1 MLQFKPICAE
11 DYKNAAPIMK
21 ASGFGSTESSFVDV
35 YMWGSSY
42 NTQICVKDDT
52 VFLRAGNS
60 SESFFLFPLGGDT
73 KSALVKIRETSEQE
87 GISPVFN
94 AVTERMRLLMEATFP
109 GEFEFSETRDYFDY
123 IYSSRDLI
131 ELKGQKFHQKRN
143 HFNKFIKAYTG
154 RYSYEDIDSSNIDEV
169 REFQKKWIKTAYD
182 GERDDALNQEAVAIN
197 RVLDNMFSLDVSG
210 GLIRIDG
217 AVCAYSL
224 GTKISDD
231 TFVVMTEKG
240 DYAFKGI
247 YQAIN
252 KLFCERNC
260 SDIAYVNREDD
271 AGSEG
276 LRHAKL
282 SYNPELLLKKYRA
295 VWKH

>member
-1 MLQFKPICAE
+1 MLQFTPICAG
-11 DYKNAAPIMK
+11 DYNAAAPIMK

-35 YMWGSSY
+35 YMWGGSY
-42 NTQICVKDDT
+42 NTQICIEDGT
-52 VFLRAGNS
+52 VFLRADSS
-60 SESFFLFPLGGDT
+60 SERYFLFPFGGDT
-73 KSALVKIRETSEQE
+73 GPALMKIRETAEKE

-94 AVTERMRLLMEATFP
+94 AVTGRMRDRMEAAFP

-123 IYSSRDLI
+123 IYSSKDLT
-131 ELKGQKFHQKRN
+131 ELKGNKFHQKRN
-143 HFNKFIKAYTG
+143 HFNKFIKAYAD
-154 RYSYEDIDSSNIDEV
+154 RYVYEDIADRNIDEV
-169 REFQKKWIKTAYD
+169 RAFQEKWLKSACD
-182 GERDDALNQEAVAIN
+182 GKRDDILNRENDAIN
-197 RVLDNMFSLDVSG
+197 RVLDDMFSLDVRG

-240 DYAFKGI
+240 DYGFKGI

-260 SDIAYVNREDD
+260 SGVLYVNREDD

-295 VWKH
+295 VWKS